1 MNKMKLLKTLMI
13 SILSL
18 LVVVVIAFVAV
29 IYFMNNEKSDELS
42 INEMNKYSYE
52 TPEMTTDLKNGT
64 FVRIQFLLITDGKKS
79 AKEVSQREFQ
89 IQNLL
94 IKELA
99 VMSEKDFQEGL
110 TDLEQTLRE
119 DLNEVMTDGSITDVY
134 TINKILQ

>member
-1 MNKMKLLKTLMI
+1 MI